1 MHAQI
6 RKRHV
11 LGITLVMQ
19 QEQKQYFQPKWK
31 QKNFLARKE
40 KTIAYE
46 FFDRAD
52 FVEDKK
58 TLVLPNFYPCF
69 VYMASNKMSKQVS
82 FS

>member
-11 LGITLVMQ
+11 LGTTLVMQ

-31 QKNFLARKE
+31 QKNFLAGKE

-58 TLVLPNFYPCF
+58 KRLFCPIFTHVLFTWLQTKW
-69 VYMASNKMSKQVS
+69 ANK
-82 FS
+82 

>member
-1 MHAQI
+1 
-6 RKRHV
+6 
-11 LGITLVMQ
+11 MQ

-58 TLVLPNFYPCF
+58 NACFAQFLPMFCLHGFKQNEQT
-69 VYMASNKMSKQVS
+69 SK
-82 FS
+82 F